1 MINNIL
7 KDKRNIALLIGII
20 ILLILVIIFL
30 TTTNTNSDAIKFKQ
44 EYEQLNNKENESGT
58 NKNRSITIP
67 KNNPIIYA
75 KAGDIIKKI
84 QNEETFA
91 VYFGF
96 EECPWCRSVLPNL
109 LKAASDLKIDKIYYV
124 NIKDIRDTIEYK
136 DGELKTQKSGTND
149 YYKLL
154 KLLDNVLDEYKVT
167 DDDNNEKNTNEKRIY
182 APNVVAVVNG
192 KAEKLTSGISTKQTD
207 AYMKLTDK
215 MNKESYNDFKC
226 VLKCLQ
232 KTAKVCQKEKKC

>member
-20 ILLILVIIFL
+20 ILLILVIIFFS
-30 TTTNTNSDAIKFKQ
+30 TTNTNSDAIKFKQ

-75 KAGDIIKKI
+75 KAGDIVKKI

-109 LKAASDLKIDKIYYV
+109 LKAANDLKIDKIYYV
-124 NIKDIRDTIEYK
+124 NIK
-136 DGELKTQKSGTND
+136 
-149 YYKLL
+149 
-154 KLLDNVLDEYKVT
+154 V
-167 DDDNNEKNTNEKRIY
+167 NNLFCYLHTK
-182 APNVVAVVNG
+182 
-192 KAEKLTSGISTKQTD
+192 KARNNFR
-207 AYMKLTDK
+207 A
-215 MNKESYNDFKC
+215 F
-226 VLKCLQ
+226 
-232 KTAKVCQKEKKC
+232 